1 MAERFFYEQIVNIMC
16 CPIFAY
22 DEKGKLLD
30 KIGSADKEW
39 WLCWGMTGKKRRVSF
54 RRKKDIRS
62 YIPEIRD
69 ILRQFFMIKRTGQLW
84 QQDL

>member
-39 WLCWGMTGKKRRVSF
+39 WLWL
-54 RRKKDIRS
+54 
-62 YIPEIRD
+62 E
-69 ILRQFFMIKRTGQLW
+69 
-84 QQDL
+84 

>member
-39 WLCWGMTGKKRRVSF
+39 WLWLGYD
-54 RRKKDIRS
+54 RKKA
-62 YIPEIRD
+62 
-69 ILRQFFMIKRTGQLW
+69 
-84 QQDL
+84 